1 MRPFTID
8 IERIAGET
16 GASLS
21 VDLSWTPDGM
31 DLGRLSTQLCGD
43 VSFKGNVSNV
53 GGAFAVNG
61 TMTAEYSG
69 ECDRCLARYSK
80 RVRLPLVRVFSE
92 GTGELSGIDGDDVE
106 KMEGTVIDLA
116 PHLREEIILSMP
128 IRLLCK
134 DDCKGIC
141 PDCGKDLNT
150 GECICGK

>member
-21 VDLSWTPDGM
+21 VDLSWAPDGM

-80 RVRLPLVRVFSE
+80 RVRLPLIRVFSE
-92 GTGELSGIDGDDVE
+92 GTGELHGIDGDDVD

-134 DDCKGIC
+134 EDCRGIC